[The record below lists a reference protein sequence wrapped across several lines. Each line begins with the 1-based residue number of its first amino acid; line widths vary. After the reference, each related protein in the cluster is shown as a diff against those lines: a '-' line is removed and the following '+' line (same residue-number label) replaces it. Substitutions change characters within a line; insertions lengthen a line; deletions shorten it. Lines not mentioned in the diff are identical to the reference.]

1 MASFGICRRTGQA
14 TSGSLSEE
22 KSVWIDVQLGKT
34 GTRWAAVI
42 KDENGPMEKA
52 QSATAA
58 VGSDSWWL
66 MRRCIE
72 FRV

>member
-42 KDENGPMEKA
+42 KDEKMGR
-52 QSATAA
+52 S
-58 VGSDSWWL
+58 
-66 MRRCIE
+66 RRPS
-72 FRV
+72 RRPPR